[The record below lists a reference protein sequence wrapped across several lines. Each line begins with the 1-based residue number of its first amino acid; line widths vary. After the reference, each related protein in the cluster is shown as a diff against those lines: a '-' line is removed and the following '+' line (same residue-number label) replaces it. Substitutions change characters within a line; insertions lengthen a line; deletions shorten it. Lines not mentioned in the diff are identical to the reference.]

1 MWIGNCIVGAL
12 LLALNLRA
20 FVLMGVDKRRARRD
34 QWRISEKKL
43 LLSALCFG
51 GLGAF
56 AGMKLFH
63 HKTLHKRFSFGIP
76 AMLIA
81 QSAIIIWAIARQI
94 T

>member
-1 MWIGNCIVGAL
+1 MWSVNCIVAAAL
-12 LLALNLRA
+12 LAMNLYT

-34 QWRISEKKL
+34 QWRIPEKRL

-51 GLGAF
+51 APGAF

-63 HKTLHKRFSFGIP
+63 HKTLHARFRFGIP

-81 QSAIIIWAIARQI
+81 QLAIII
-94 T
+94 